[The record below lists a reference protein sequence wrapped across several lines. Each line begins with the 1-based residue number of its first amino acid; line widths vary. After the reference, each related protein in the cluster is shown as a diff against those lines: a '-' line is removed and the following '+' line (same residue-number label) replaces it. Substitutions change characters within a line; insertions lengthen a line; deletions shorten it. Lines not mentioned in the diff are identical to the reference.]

1 MTSASVIGRGSPP
14 RTCSRVPR
22 VPGAAV
28 FSALLRYRSLR
39 ETAPQFEVLAMGGL
53 QCLVE
58 VVHFVAVAS
67 FEVGELGGEG
77 AGDAAGLVRVG
88 PLGWRG
94 GRGLVLGAWLRGAAG
109 GVGGVVEGVHW
120 DARGRG

>member
-1 MTSASVIGRGSPP
+1 MTSASVIGRGSPT

-77 AGDAAGLVRVG
+77 ADDAAGLVRVG
-88 PLGWRG
+88 PLGWPG
-94 GRGLVLGAWLRGAAG
+94 GGDLLLGSWLLDRAA
-109 GVGGVVEGVHW
+109 VTRGVVQ
-120 DARGRG
+120 R